1 MYKPPMSS
9 GVEELMK
16 RKVQQNQVCDKCGI
30 YGFCTDDGNNAY
42 CHDCEVEN

>member
-16 RKVQQNQVCDKCGI
+16 YLKCTECDESFRSEVQVMAHFMTNHEDKI
-30 YGFCTDDGNNAY
+30 KRRI
-42 CHDCEVEN
+42 